1 MLRLSKKSVLA
12 LEAVVDVAFNA
23 SATPIQSREIT
34 ERQGIPHRYLEQVM
48 QRLVRDGILKG
59 VRGPRGGYMMAKP
72 RDEVTVGDVVRIV
85 NAVDPD
91 EDTTVSHSELG
102 EKVVS
107 PLWAE
112 IENNILTWFD
122 DITIADLCEMADRR
136 GVVPEYMLRKIAV

>member
-23 SATPIQSREIT
+23 RTTPIQSREIT

-72 RDEVTVGDVVRIV
+72 RGEVTVGDVVRIV

-91 EDTTVSHSELG
+91 EDTTVSDSELG
-102 EKVVS
+102 DKVIS
-107 PLWAE
+107 PLWDE

-122 DITIADLCEMADRR
+122 DITVADLCDMADRR
-136 GVVPEYMLRKIAV
+136 GIVPEYMLRKIAS